1 MIQGRLAQTN
11 FMKLTSHQGGALE
24 QLSIEAA
31 LLSGLSQLGLELEA
45 GQREKILEYIALLNK
60 WGTVYNLTAIK
71 DSKDILVQHVLDCLS
86 VIKPISERVVA
97 GSTILDVG
105 SGAGLPAL
113 MIAIARPDLNVVAI
127 DAVAKKVA
135 FIKQAALQL
144 ALPNA
149 IAKHGRI
156 EKETGLKYELI
167 VSRAFSSL
175 KDFIKGTQGRLLEG
189 GVWMAMKGKMPE
201 EEIKELP
208 EGVDLIEVTQL
219 KVPMM
224 NAERCLVWMREG
236 QS

>member
-1 MIQGRLAQTN
+1 M
-11 FMKLTSHQGGALE
+11 
-24 QLSIEAA
+24 
-31 LLSGLSQLGLELEA
+31 
-45 GQREKILEYIALLNK
+45 
-60 WGTVYNLTAIK
+60 
-71 DSKDILVQHVLDCLS
+71 
-86 VIKPISERVVA
+86 
-97 GSTILDVG
+97 
-105 SGAGLPAL
+105 
-113 MIAIARPDLNVVAI
+113 
-127 DAVAKKVA
+127 
-135 FIKQAALQL
+135 QL

>member
-1 MIQGRLAQTN
+1 
-11 FMKLTSHQGGALE
+11 MKLTSQRGDVLE
-24 QLSIEAA
+24 QLSLEAA
-31 LLSGLSQLGLELEA
+31 LLSGLAQLGLELEA
-45 GQREKILEYIALLNK
+45 GQREKILAYITLLNK

-144 ALPNA
+144 GLPNA
-149 IAKHGRI
+149 IAKHGRV
-156 EKETGLKYELI
+156 EKDTGPKYELI

-175 KDFIKGTQGRLLEG
+175 KDFIEGTQGRLLEG

-201 EEIKELP
+201 EEINELP
-208 EGVDLIEVTQL
+208 KGIDLIEVTQL
-219 KVPMM
+219 TVPMM

-236 QS
+236 